1 MYDGWVQYDKLDGR
15 GFTPCGLGGGGLSY
29 REEKR
34 VKNHTRPTDLS
45 SYRPYFVDYVRF
57 IASSRIP
64 ARHHVKFAHMFAQE
78 STTAHFPTR
87 HPDMVGE
94 NSATYGKE
102 MNGEVSQSFAML
114 SPALFYCKDIAVKN
128 TLITSVLM
136 GDNDDIYNAALH
148 YWNAI
153 GKIFLTR
160 RAKYMLSLHALCVS
174 NMIAYGFTCE
184 EATAFVGDVHTM
196 SPDVL
201 AVIYH
206 ITRAYHYRALLMYF
220 ACRPGRH
227 TAEVYQESSST
238 QYELFA
244 RYINTRKRCVDYG
257 GDIFHHLVSTM
268 MCSSGTIDSKGE
280 WVRSLAADVE
290 STAMLYDNLVK
301 CAAFIGVDND
311 VITSENIKSI
321 RHVFSVAFPDVITWK
336 GVAQHVAM
344 MNTCDT
350 VEDYINLTNTTG
362 SNTQDYHDLRSVPS
376 YANAENIDSE
386 EYAIETWNVLLSSSP
401 ESIADFLKDNKDFV
415 FSYVENM
422 ASSAGKKALYDFVIM
437 RKIEKIFLLHR
448 HMVDPLLVVHIFDL
462 SHGNIKQF
470 MRIIEFC
477 ITYRHMVMTSE
488 ISHKCDFDAVI
499 AGDDDVESGA
509 NGCIINI
516 VHTNESSQHAG
527 LRYSDTIVELTTRF
541 ADMDTDDLP
550 LSWVFP
556 MMGLSQ

>member
-1 MYDGWVQYDKLDGR
+1 MQHDGFIQYHDIDGKGFVSCKYRDEKLEPRTDSR
-15 GFTPCGLGGGGLSY
+15 LKNPTPSDLNSY
-29 REEKR
+29 Q
-34 VKNHTRPTDLS
+34 VYP
-45 SYRPYFVDYVRF
+45 VDYVAM
-57 IASSRIP
+57 IASKRIP
-64 ARHHVKFAHMFAQE
+64 AKHRGEFLVAFAQE
-78 STTAHFPTR
+78 STTAHLPSTIVDEISITR
-87 HPDMVGE
+87 GR
-94 NSATYGKE
+94 E

-114 SPALFYCKDIAVKN
+114 SPALFYCKDVVVEN

-136 GDNDDIYNAALH
+136 GDNDDIHHVASA
-148 YWNAI
+148 YWKAM
-153 GKIFLTR
+153 GKFFLTQR
-160 RAKYMLSLHALCVS
+160 TKYMLSLHALCVS
-174 NMIAYGFTCE
+174 NMVAYGFTYE
-184 EATAFVGDVHTM
+184 EAAKFVGDAHTM

-206 ITRAYHYRALLMYF
+206 VTRAYHHRALLMYF
-220 ACRPGRH
+220 ACRPGH
-227 TAEVYQESSST
+227 HPAEVYQESSST
-238 QYELFA
+238 KYELFA

-257 GDIFHHLVSTM
+257 GDIFHHLVSTI
-268 MCSSGTIDSKGE
+268 MCSSGTIDPKGE

-290 STAMLYDNLVK
+290 STATLYDNLVK

-311 VITSENIKSI
+311 VITSENITSI
-321 RHVFSVAFPDVITWK
+321 RHVFSVAFPEVTTWK
-336 GVAQHVAM
+336 GVTQRVAM

-350 VEDYINLTNTTG
+350 VEEYINLTGITHSVPKNHI
-362 SNTQDYHDLRSVPS
+362 DCRSVPS
-376 YANAENIDSE
+376 YANADNIDSE
-386 EYAIETWNVLLSSSP
+386 KYAIDVWNVLLNSSP
-401 ESIADFLKDNKDFV
+401 ENIADFLKDNKDFV
-415 FSYVENM
+415 ISYVENM

-437 RKIEKIFLLHR
+437 REIEKIFLLHR
-448 HMVDPLLVVHIFDL
+448 DMLDPLLVVHIFDL

-556 MMGLSQ
+556 MMGLFQ